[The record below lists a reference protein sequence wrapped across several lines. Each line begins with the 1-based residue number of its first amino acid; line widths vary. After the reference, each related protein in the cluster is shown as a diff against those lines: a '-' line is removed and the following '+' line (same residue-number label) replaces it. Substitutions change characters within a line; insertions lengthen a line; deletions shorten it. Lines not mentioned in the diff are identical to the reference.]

1 MDTMSNINSPVLEL
15 LDLGKSIKGKQIVKN
30 LRLSLQPSEV
40 FGFLGPNGAGKTT
53 TIRMIVGL
61 IKPTEGQVKIC
72 GYSVTNDFISAMSN
86 VGCIIESPDLY
97 KFMTGIENLLQ
108 FAAMDGDVTKSRIEE
123 VIGLVGL
130 RHRIHDK
137 VSTYSLGMR
146 QRLGIAQAI
155 LSKPKLL
162 ILDEPTNGLDP
173 GGITEFRNLI
183 KKFAHEDGMTVFV
196 SSHLLSEVQLLCD
209 RVAIIRQGT
218 IVKVTEVAQIIN
230 TEIIEWIL
238 SDTVKA
244 KEILRNKWNI
254 EAVSHDPNGIIAP
267 VGNASLEEI
276 NRSLTD
282 NGIYLTYCCVR
293 ENTLEDLFLELTEGD
308 EIV

>member
-1 MDTMSNINSPVLEL
+1 MDTTSNINRPVLEL
-15 LDLGKSIKGKQIVKN
+15 LDLGKSIKGKQIVKDIN
-30 LRLSLQPSEV
+30 LSLQPSEV

-61 IKPTEGQVKIC
+61 IKPSEGEVKIC
-72 GYSVTNDFISAMSN
+72 GHSVTSDFIHAMSN

-108 FAAMDGDVTKSRIEE
+108 FASMDGDVTKSRIEE
-123 VIGLVGL
+123 VIELVGL
-130 RHRIHDK
+130 KHRIHDK

-218 IVKVTEVAQIIN
+218 IVKVANVAQIIN

-244 KEILRNKWNI
+244 KEILRSTWNI
-254 EAVSHDPNGIIAP
+254 EAVSHDQSSIIAP

-282 NGIYLTYCCVR
+282 SGINLTYCCIR